1 MTRHSL
7 TAALALVLCASTATA
22 APHGGS
28 AFIHDYDTD
37 GDGQVTRAE
46 FDGVREQRYRATDI
60 DADGSVDEIEYVA
73 EYAGRLAL
81 QLARSGRDAEKRD
94 EERVRQLRQARV
106 RFDALDR
113 NKDGRID
120 RAEYDASGAAAF
132 ERQDD
137 DKDGTVTQAD
147 AAATRAK
154 RERRPQQ

>member
-1 MTRHSL
+1 ML
-7 TAALALVLCASTATA
+7 GAPAAVA

-46 FDGVREQRYRATDI
+46 FDAVRGQRYRATDI
-60 DADGSVDEIEYVA
+60 DADGSVDETEYVA

-81 QLARSGRDAEKRD
+81 QLAQSGREPDKKE
-94 EERVRQLRQARV
+94 EERLRQLRQARV

-132 ERQDD
+132 ARQDD
-137 DKDGTVTQAD
+137 DKDGTVTPAD